1 VKQVGLHIRLTD
13 SLEGIARKA
22 VDLNIP
28 FFQCF
33 VIDQN
38 TNRIIRPTQ
47 TEIEQFK
54 LACDSRFTYRFLHA
68 SYWINLS
75 AVGHFNSR
83 LFERE
88 FNLAQKLEFTHM
100 ILHPGAATGSKQK
113 QSGIAALAYALNR
126 IFKIDSNI
134 KIVLEN
140 TAHGGISIGGDLAD
154 FKSLIEQL
162 EQPEKLYFCLDTAHA
177 YSYGY
182 DIEKDQDQRAFIAL
196 VDRMIGLS
204 RIELIHLNDT
214 REKKGSKIDRHEVPG
229 KGLIGEDA
237 LKMFINQ
244 PELAHVPILLE
255 LPVMPVEEERIVLE
269 QIRTW

>member
-1 VKQVGLHIRLTD
+1 MKHVGLHIRLTD
-13 SLEGIARKA
+13 SLEGIAHKA
-22 VDLNIP
+22 LNLRVP

-38 TNRIIRPTQ
+38 TNRIIRPTD

-54 LACDSRFTYRFLHA
+54 AVCGSHFTHRFLHA

-88 FNLAQKLEFTHM
+88 FTLAQKLEFTHM

-113 QSGIAALAYALNR
+113 QAGIAALAHAVN
-126 IFKIDSNI
+126 KILKMESNI

-140 TAHGGISIGGDLAD
+140 TAHGGISIGGDLHD
-154 FKSLIEQL
+154 FKNLLEQI

-182 DIEKDQDQRAFIAL
+182 DIENEQDQRGFIHL
-196 VDRMIGLS
+196 VDRTMGLS

-229 KGLIGEDA
+229 AGLIGQEA
-237 LKMFINQ
+237 LKMFVNQ
-244 PELAHVPILLE
+244 PELAHIPLLLE
-255 LPVMPVEEERIVLE
+255 LPVMPVEEEKVILDTVRI
-269 QIRTW
+269 W